1 VLPIPFNRPSLQT
14 PFGAPWDDLSLEVL
28 RAFFAQAGDETLTWE
43 AKGGIVHK
51 EQVLKA
57 ASAFGNSL
65 LGGLVLGA
73 SQAKKGGPWS
83 PDRSTFPDEP
93 TTWVSTCLMN
103 DAVRPRPSSDA

>member
-1 VLPIPFNRPSLQT
+1 M
-14 PFGAPWDDLSLEVL
+14 

-65 LGGLVLGA
+65 LGAFLVLGA

-83 PDRSTFPDEP
+83 LDGSTFPDEP

-103 DAVRPRPSSDA
+103 DAVRPRPSFDA

>member
-1 VLPIPFNRPSLQT
+1 
-14 PFGAPWDDLSLEVL
+14 L

-73 SQAKKGGPWS
+73 SQAKKGGALVARPF
-83 PDRSTFPDEP
+83 DVPDEP

-103 DAVRPRPSSDA
+103 DAVRPRPSFDA

>member
-1 VLPIPFNRPSLQT
+1 MLPIPFNRPSLQT
-14 PFGAPWDDLSLEVL
+14 PFGAPWDALSLEVL

-65 LGGLVLGA
+65 LGGFLVLGVA
-73 SQAKKGGPWS
+73 GEKGRALVARRF
-83 PDRSTFPDEP
+83 D
-93 TTWVSTCLMN
+93 V
-103 DAVRPRPSSDA
+103 PR